1 MAEGKYSLISV
12 DAPEDDEEVIRVSAA
27 GITRETPG
35 AATAQNSEAAHVV
48 PEVDPATEADIAEPE
63 ERPGSP
69 NQSAAE
75 PVVELEAQSKQLP
88 EERGDEPEEVPFAN
102 MQKAIIALLVLGLIA
117 FAVYF
122 ALAH

>member
-63 ERPGSP
+63 EQLGSP
-69 NQSAAE
+69 NHSAAE
-75 PVVELEAQSKQLP
+75 PVAEPEAQGQQVP
-88 EERGDEPEEVPFAN
+88 EEGGDEPEEVPFAN

>member
-35 AATAQNSEAAHVV
+35 TTSSDVVEAVHDAPRANPAAE
-48 PEVDPATEADIAEPE
+48 PAIAEPE
-63 ERPGSP
+63 EQPGSP

-75 PVVELEAQSKQLP
+75 PVVEPEAQSQQLP
-88 EERGDEPEEVPFAN
+88 EEGGDEPEEVPFAN